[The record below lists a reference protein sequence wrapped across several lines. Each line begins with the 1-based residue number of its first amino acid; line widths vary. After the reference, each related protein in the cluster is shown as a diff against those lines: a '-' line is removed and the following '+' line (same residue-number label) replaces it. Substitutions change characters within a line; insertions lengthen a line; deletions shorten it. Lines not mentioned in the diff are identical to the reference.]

1 MIYFTCMKW
10 WLPGDWPWPN
20 NPTKK
25 SAFSSQFRRKF
36 LLPWGRCKI
45 QLSDCFGGLFSS
57 HWLPV
62 KEFVCALCSNLF
74 IGEAIIVLLEQ
85 KYLISRV
92 HSGSGLSSLLD
103 LGGHCVDLPLWV
115 HVHLP
120 PVHEWAE
127 DACLVTGVEPLW
139 GCLKQLLCASQPL
152 QARCLLLHTQAE
164 ITS

>member
-92 HSGSGLSSLLD
+92 RSGSGLSSLLD

-127 DACLVTGVEPLW
+127 DLPGDWCGAIVGVFKTASLCLTATPGQVP
-139 GCLKQLLCASQPL
+139 PPPY
-152 QARCLLLHTQAE
+152 QAE